1 MSGTLY
7 ADSQQYVRLSTQRNS
22 IMTFSDI
29 YFQDAYISNTN
40 FIYASKEANSYVK
53 TLISDIDL
61 SKYAIPRD
69 KHKDTRKEMLMF
81 LCDILNQ
88 SLFAISKGLAT
99 NGIWQRKLPIA
110 NVGLRKEWPNLLIKA
125 RRVSIRNAQ
134 CPKIRRG
141 IDILRAE
148 NILNWHGY
156 TVGKRCSSYSVCPE
170 IIDTIMNFSNKRL
183 TISGVLNQEHVD
195 LKTGEVYTINSLLK
209 YGGTSIHPHK
219 LEVSTNSA
227 RVRAYK
233 KRIDAHLKR
242 MKPVMVDMYA
252 LVKAFVAEY
261 NASFWNSKKQQALYC
276 QTMASIFTIL
286 SKHRNTNSDKGTR
299 SGISYVVEY
308 YPRYKLASIGGRI
321 FEIGGGIQFLKSSI
335 RSKCRYGYD
344 YDLES
349 SQLNILKRLGRKFD
363 IKIPDLDLDELAKA
377 MSIGCVKVSKSD
389 VKPPFYGIVFGAG
402 NISTTSLK
410 MLKADLHTDDRRFN
424 RIVAIFREKTRELR
438 KAIKQLVEKLMKS
451 DIWVIQ
457 GKATYHCVNCLGL
470 TFKTNY
476 GRYHLLN
483 KTRKAVE
490 SRDKRRILAH
500 IIQGIE
506 MDKVLQL
513 VEHTGVQVS
522 SFEHDGVL
530 IMRIGK
536 KQHDYLYSHKMIRKE
551 AK

>member
-1 MSGTLY
+1 M
-7 ADSQQYVRLSTQRNS
+7 N
-22 IMTFSDI
+22 FSDI

-53 TLISDIDL
+53 TLVSNIDL
-61 SKYAIPRD
+61 SKYAIPRE
-69 KHKDTRKEMLMF
+69 KRKDTRKEMLMF
-81 LCDILNQ
+81 LCDTINQ

-99 NGIWQRKLPIA
+99 NGVWQRKLPIA

-134 CPKIRRG
+134 YPKIRRG

-156 TVGKRCSSYSVCPE
+156 TVGKRCSSYSVYPE
-170 IIDTIMNFSNKRL
+170 IIDTITSFSNKRL

-209 YGGTSIHPHK
+209 NSIDKPIHLHK
-219 LEVSTNSA
+219 LEVSTDSA

-242 MKPVMVDMYA
+242 MKPVMVDIYK
-252 LVKAFVAEY
+252 LIKAFVAEY

-286 SKHRNTNSDKGTR
+286 SKHRNTHIAKGTR
-299 SGISYVVEY
+299 NGVSYIVEY
-308 YPRYKLASIGGRI
+308 YPSYKLASIGGRI

-349 SQLNILKRLGRKFD
+349 SQLNILKKLGRKYG
-363 IKIPDLDLDELAKA
+363 IKIPDLDLNELAKA
-377 MSIGCVKVSKSD
+377 MSIGYVKVTKSD
-389 VKPPFYGIVFGAG
+389 IKPPFYGIVFGAG

-424 RIVAIFREKTRELR
+424 RIVSIFREKTRALR
-438 KAIKQLVEKLMKS
+438 DAIKQLVDKLMKS

-476 GRYHLLN
+476 GRYHLLD

-506 MDKVLQL
+506 MDKVLKL